1 MVGLASVALFLIVWQ
16 IVGAN
21 EIIRSDLISYPTE
34 IAATFVQMSASGEL
48 GTNVI
53 VSLQE
58 FIQGFVPAIV
68 IGIAIGTAFA
78 LSRRLRYLFE
88 PLFVAL
94 NTSPIIA
101 FVPIVVVWFGVGTQ
115 SKSVMV
121 FLAAV
126 IPIVI
131 NTMTGIVE
139 VHESWIRACR
149 AFGASRAQV
158 IAKAILPG
166 ALPVIMVGIR
176 LAVGRAIVGLIAA
189 EMYVSVNGIGRLIQV
204 YCTSDRA
211 AEIFVLVV
219 VVSSFGFVPGDD
231 AALARR
237 MARALEPRPMSE
249 AQIDARPSGPPRAPA
264 PAASRSCSASS
275 ARSAFSWSGNSPP
288 GSAGSI
294 RWW

>member
-1 MVGLASVALFLIVWQ
+1 MDMSVSTDARSPLSLRTLLNYRAARAVVGLTSLALFLTVWQ

-34 IAATFVQMSASGEL
+34 IAQTFAAMAASGEL

-58 FIQGFVPAIV
+58 FIQGFVPAVLVGIS
-68 IGIAIGTAFA
+68 IGAGFA
-78 LSRRLRYLFE
+78 LSRKLRALFE

-101 FVPIVVVWFGVGTQ
+101 FVPIVVVWFGVGVQ

-139 VHESWIRACR
+139 VQESWVRACR
-149 AFGASRAQV
+149 AFGASRGQV
-158 IAKAILPG
+158 VAKAILPG
-166 ALPVIMVGIR
+166 ALPVIMTGIR
-176 LAVGRAIVGLIAA
+176 LAIGRAVVGLIAA
-189 EMYVSVNGIGRLIQV
+189 EMYVSVKGIGRLIQV
-204 YCTSDRA
+204 YSTSDRA
-211 AEIFVLVV
+211 AEIFVLVG
-219 VVSSFGFVPGDD
+219 VVSSFGLFLVTTLRFVEGK
-231 AALARR
+231 LA
-237 MARALEPRPMSE
+237 P
-249 AQIDARPSGPPRAPA
+249 
-264 PAASRSCSASS
+264 
-275 ARSAFSWSGNSPP
+275 WSLD
-288 GSAGSI
+288 
-294 RWW
+294 R